1 MANILIIGGTGF
13 IGSYIARQLIQ
24 EGHAIVCFDSA
35 VNEAR
40 LKLIGKEASV
50 YRGDVT
56 QIESIISACQE
67 HDIDLVISLAF
78 LMPLEAE
85 RHLSLAVRVNALG
98 INNVFETARVCGI
111 KRVVHASSISAY
123 GHYSWYGET
132 PAAEIPDHFHPA
144 NNVYGAAKQFNEF
157 MAGRYNQY
165 HNMEIICVRTSIV
178 FGYGRAFGSTVWIDD
193 MISNPVRGRT
203 AHVPK
208 RSSQKVNL
216 IYVRDLAR
224 IFATLATADEPK
236 HRIYNSGR
244 HTASLGELS
253 GLIAKEISG
262 AQFVF
267 DEEAEPFYLVH
278 AVDTSRYTNEF
289 QQDFPTLEENIRD
302 QIEAVRRT
310 EGL

>member
-1 MANILIIGGTGF
+1 MANILVIGGTGF
-13 IGSYIARQLIQ
+13 IGSYVARELVRN
-24 EGHAIVCFDSA
+24 GHAVVCFDNA

-40 LKLIGKEASV
+40 PGSIGEDV
-50 YRGDVT
+50 RVCRGDIT
-56 QIESIISACQE
+56 QIESIITACQE
-67 HDIDLVISLAF
+67 YGIDRVVSLAF

-85 RHLSLAVRVNALG
+85 RHLSLAARVNVLG
-98 INNVFETARVCGI
+98 VNNVFDAARICGI

-165 HNMEIICVRTSIV
+165 HGMEIICVRTSIV
-178 FGYGRAFGSTVWIDD
+178 FGYGRAFGSTAWIDD

-208 RSSQKVNL
+208 RSTQKVSL
-216 IYVRDLAR
+216 IYVKDLAA
-224 IFATLATADEPK
+224 IFAALITAADPR
-236 HRIYNSGR
+236 HRVYNSGR
-244 HTASLGELS
+244 HTVSLGALSELV
-253 GLIAKEISG
+253 AKEIPG
-262 AQFVF
+262 AQFIF
-267 DEEAEPFYLVH
+267 DEEAVSFYLVH
-278 AVDTSRYTNEF
+278 AVDSSRYTNEF
-289 QQDFPTLEENIRD
+289 MSVFPTLEENIRD
-302 QIEAVRRT
+302 QIETVRRI